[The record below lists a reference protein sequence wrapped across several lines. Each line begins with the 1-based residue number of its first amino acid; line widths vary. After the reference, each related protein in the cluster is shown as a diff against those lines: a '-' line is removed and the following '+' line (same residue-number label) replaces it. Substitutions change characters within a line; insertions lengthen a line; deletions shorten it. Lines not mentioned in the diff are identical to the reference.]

1 MSVALNFDQDFS
13 ENLSVNLGLSSF
25 ERAPDVVELF
35 MNGPHLATGRFEV
48 GNPNLDTETSN
59 IGTWKRILE
68 SLGEKYTL
76 SSEDIKP
83 SSKIKKII
91 FPGIGNYG
99 HVINNLKKNKIFF
112 ILEELINSDIPY
124 LGVCIGMQI

>member
-1 MSVALNFDQDFS
+1 MILLV
-13 ENLSVNLGLSSF
+13 
-25 ERAPDVVELF
+25 
-35 MNGPHLATGRFEV
+35 
-48 GNPNLDTETSN
+48 DTETSN